1 MPRALF
7 LDRRLTP
14 LERNAWQVFR
24 LQLPSDGVTAF
35 PTYDQLRP
43 YLASMPCAAQASH
56 EPWRALDAAALTRW
70 LSLVRR
76 RRDPKTGRIL
86 GNLYVLHDE
95 PLMPFEAMQL
105 DPDYLGLV
113 SQALTHAAKAVQIV
127 GMNTLREIAED
138 PMLNGRTLPTRL
150 QVLAQ
155 RMARNEWAGCELS
168 TRACGSRIRRR
179 PRRPTSESRSP
190 SSESEAGPKPAPDG
204 SLRNPKEDR
213 TVRMDRI
220 NQVRTVPRAKALQH
234 LRLPERLLR
243 LKDEQQSGALVALQQ
258 VDEVPAAGGAGRM
271 GRTLP
276 QQRVRNPAGYLF
288 GIIQKAIRG
297 EFKAWAGEGGSPSTP
312 PAPSPPP
319 RPAAPAPS
327 ARPLARRRP
336 WPRSGAASPTARN
349 CVRRRRFLSSYP
361 QGIVGTRSLPANGAG
376 SLMRHIVATI
386 DVDLSPGD
394 RWEHAAFPDDNRGRT
409 RCGLL
414 TDSLPGDAD
423 AGGSFPQRV
432 ITMANE
438 SQQPLQ
444 LNLGSLR
451 SAMSLTLHTHHA
463 SRIWHGRA
471 PAEGALGSSAST
483 ATSA

>member
-1 MPRALF
+1 MATGGAPRRDGPVALSALFDDALRELVPRAPPTPPAPRGAAAASPAAPVSDGFLYSGNRHESVPRALF

-24 LQLPSDGVTAF
+24 LQLNDDGVTAF

-56 EPWRALDAAALTRW
+56 ETVARALTLLRLTRW

-86 GNLYVLHDE
+86 SNLYVLHDE
-95 PLMPFEAMQL
+95 PLTPFEAMQL

-113 SQALTHAAKAVQIV
+113 GQALTHAAKAVQIV

-155 RMARNEWAGCELS
+155 RMARNEWADASYPQAPVDHE
-168 TRACGSRIRRR
+168 
-179 PRRPTSESRSP
+179 SEEGQDGLLRNLEGP
-190 SSESEAGPKPAPDG
+190 SSESEAGLKSAPDG

-220 NQVRTVPRAKALQH
+220 NQVRTVPRAKSLQH

-243 LKDEQQSGALVALQQ
+243 LKDEQQSGAMVALQQ
-258 VDEVPAAGGAGRM
+258 VDESLRQAVLDEWDARCRKSA
-271 GRTLP
+271 
-276 QQRVRNPAGYLF
+276 VRNPAGYLF
-288 GIIQKAIRG
+288 GIIQKAMRG

-312 PAPSPPP
+312 PAPPP

-327 ARPLARRRP
+327 APPPPAPNGPGREAARAYLAK
-336 WPRSGAASPTARN
+336 
-349 CVRRRRFLSSYP
+349 
-361 QGIVGTRSLPANGAG
+361 
-376 SLMRHIVATI
+376 
-386 DVDLSPGD
+386 
-394 RWEHAAFPDDNRGRT
+394 
-409 RCGLL
+409 
-414 TDSLPGDAD
+414 
-423 AGGSFPQRV
+423 
-432 ITMANE
+432 
-438 SQQPLQ
+438 
-444 LNLGSLR
+444 LR
-451 SAMSLTLHTHHA
+451 STLGD
-463 SRIWHGRA
+463 S
-471 PAEGALGSSAST
+471 
-483 ATSA
+483 

>member
-1 MPRALF
+1 MATGGAPRRDGPVALSALFDDALRELVPRAPPTPPAPRGAAAASPAAPVSDGFLYSGNRHESVPRALF

-24 LQLPSDGVTAF
+24 LQLQIDGVTAF

-56 EPWRALDAAALTRW
+56 ETVARALTLLRLTRW

-86 GNLYVLHDE
+86 SNLYVLHDE
-95 PLMPFEAMQL
+95 PLTPFEAMQL

-155 RMARNEWAGCELS
+155 RMARNEWADASYPQAPVDHE
-168 TRACGSRIRRR
+168 
-179 PRRPTSESRSP
+179 SEEGQDGLLRNLEGP
-190 SSESEAGPKPAPDG
+190 SSESEAGLKSAPDG

-220 NQVRTVPRAKALQH
+220 NQVRTVPRAKSLQH

-243 LKDEQQSGALVALQQ
+243 LKDEQQSGAMVALQQ
-258 VDEVPAAGGAGRM
+258 VDESLRQAVLDEWDARCRNSA
-271 GRTLP
+271 
-276 QQRVRNPAGYLF
+276 VRNPAGYLF

-312 PAPSPPP
+312 PAPPP

-327 ARPLARRRP
+327 APPPPAPNGPDREAARAYLAK
-336 WPRSGAASPTARN
+336 
-349 CVRRRRFLSSYP
+349 
-361 QGIVGTRSLPANGAG
+361 
-376 SLMRHIVATI
+376 
-386 DVDLSPGD
+386 
-394 RWEHAAFPDDNRGRT
+394 
-409 RCGLL
+409 
-414 TDSLPGDAD
+414 
-423 AGGSFPQRV
+423 
-432 ITMANE
+432 
-438 SQQPLQ
+438 
-444 LNLGSLR
+444 LR
-451 SAMSLTLHTHHA
+451 STLGD
-463 SRIWHGRA
+463 S
-471 PAEGALGSSAST
+471 
-483 ATSA
+483 

>member
-1 MPRALF
+1 MATGGAPRRDGPVALSALFDDALRELVPRAPPTPPAPRGAAAALPAAPVSDGFLYSGNRHESVPRALF

-14 LERNAWQVFR
+14 LERNAWQVLR
-24 LQLPSDGVTAF
+24 LQLQSDGVTAF

-56 EPWRALDAAALTRW
+56 ETVARALTLLRLTRW

-86 GNLYVLHDE
+86 SNLYMLHDE
-95 PLMPFEAMQL
+95 PLTPFEAMQL

-155 RMARNEWAGCELS
+155 RMARNEWADASYPQAPVDHE
-168 TRACGSRIRRR
+168 
-179 PRRPTSESRSP
+179 SEEGQDGLLRNLEGP
-190 SSESEAGPKPAPDG
+190 SSESEAGLKSAPDG

-220 NQVRTVPRAKALQH
+220 NQVRTVPRAKSLQH

-243 LKDEQQSGALVALQQ
+243 LKDEQQSGAMVALQQ
-258 VDEVPAAGGAGRM
+258 VDESLRQAVLDEWDARCRKSA
-271 GRTLP
+271 
-276 QQRVRNPAGYLF
+276 VRNPAGYLF

-312 PAPSPPP
+312 PAPPP

-327 ARPLARRRP
+327 APPPPAPNGPGREAARAYLAK
-336 WPRSGAASPTARN
+336 
-349 CVRRRRFLSSYP
+349 
-361 QGIVGTRSLPANGAG
+361 
-376 SLMRHIVATI
+376 
-386 DVDLSPGD
+386 
-394 RWEHAAFPDDNRGRT
+394 
-409 RCGLL
+409 
-414 TDSLPGDAD
+414 
-423 AGGSFPQRV
+423 
-432 ITMANE
+432 
-438 SQQPLQ
+438 
-444 LNLGSLR
+444 LR
-451 SAMSLTLHTHHA
+451 STLGD
-463 SRIWHGRA
+463 S
-471 PAEGALGSSAST
+471 
-483 ATSA
+483 

>member
-1 MPRALF
+1 MATGGAPWRDGPVALSELFDEAIQELVPPAALAARGTAPTSPAAPVSDGFLFSGNRHESVPRTLF

-24 LQLPSDGVTAF
+24 LQLNDDGVTAF

-56 EPWRALDAAALTRW
+56 ETVARALTLLRLTRW

-95 PLMPFEAMQL
+95 PLTPFEAMQL

-155 RMARNEWAGCELS
+155 RMARNEWLDASYPQE
-168 TRACGSRIRRR
+168 
-179 PRRPTSESRSP
+179 PVDHESEEGQDGLLRNLETP
-190 SSESEAGPKPAPDG
+190 SSKSEAGPKPAPDG

-213 TVRMDRI
+213 TVRMGRI
-220 NQVRTVPRAKALQH
+220 NQVRTVPRVKALQH
-234 LRLPERLLR
+234 LCLPERLLR

-258 VDEVPAAGGAGRM
+258 VDESLWQAVLDEWDARCRNSA
-271 GRTLP
+271 
-276 QQRVRNPAGYLF
+276 VRNPAGYLF

-297 EFKAWAGEGGSPSTP
+297 EFKAWAGEGGSPSMP
-312 PAPSPPP
+312 PAPSPSPHP
-319 RPAAPAPS
+319 ATAAPPAP
-327 ARPLARRRP
+327 
-336 WPRSGAASPTARN
+336 ASPAPNGPGREVARAY
-349 CVRRRRFLSSYP
+349 L
-361 QGIVGTRSLPANGAG
+361 AK
-376 SLMRHIVATI
+376 
-386 DVDLSPGD
+386 
-394 RWEHAAFPDDNRGRT
+394 
-409 RCGLL
+409 
-414 TDSLPGDAD
+414 
-423 AGGSFPQRV
+423 
-432 ITMANE
+432 
-438 SQQPLQ
+438 
-444 LNLGSLR
+444 LR
-451 SAMSLTLHTHHA
+451 SA
-463 SRIWHGRA
+463 
-471 PAEGALGSSAST
+471 LGNS
-483 ATSA
+483 

>member
-1 MPRALF
+1 MATGGAPRRDGPVALSALFDDALRELVPPAPPAARGTAPTSPAAPVSDGFLYSGNRHESVPRALF

-24 LQLPSDGVTAF
+24 LQLQSDGVTAF

-56 EPWRALDAAALTRW
+56 ETVARALTLLRLTRW

-95 PLMPFEAMQL
+95 PLTPFEAMQL

-150 QVLAQ
+150 HVLAQ
-155 RMARNEWAGCELS
+155 RMARNEWEDASYPQE
-168 TRACGSRIRRR
+168 
-179 PRRPTSESRSP
+179 PVDHESEEGQDGLLRNLDGP
-190 SSESEAGPKPAPDG
+190 SSESEAGLKPAPDG

-220 NQVRTVPRAKALQH
+220 NQVRTVPRAKSLQH

-258 VDEVPAAGGAGRM
+258 VDESLRQAVLDEWDARCRNSA
-271 GRTLP
+271 
-276 QQRVRNPAGYLF
+276 VRNPAGYLF

-297 EFKAWAGEGGSPSTP
+297 EFKAWAGEGASPSTP
-312 PAPSPPP
+312 PPPPAPP

-327 ARPLARRRP
+327 AP
-336 WPRSGAASPTARN
+336 
-349 CVRRRRFLSSYP
+349 
-361 QGIVGTRSLPANGAG
+361 
-376 SLMRHIVATI
+376 
-386 DVDLSPGD
+386 LSPAPNGPG
-394 RWEHAAFPDDNRGRT
+394 REAARAY
-409 RCGLL
+409 L
-414 TDSLPGDAD
+414 AK
-423 AGGSFPQRV
+423 
-432 ITMANE
+432 
-438 SQQPLQ
+438 
-444 LNLGSLR
+444 LR
-451 SAMSLTLHTHHA
+451 SSLGD
-463 SRIWHGRA
+463 S
-471 PAEGALGSSAST
+471 
-483 ATSA
+483 

>member
-1 MPRALF
+1 MATDSAPRRDGPVALSTLFDDALQQLLLPAQPAAHGTATAQAAAPASDGFLYSGNRYESVPRALF

-24 LQLPSDGVTAF
+24 LQLNDDGVTAF

-56 EPWRALDAAALTRW
+56 ETVARALTLLRLTRW

-95 PLMPFEAMQL
+95 PLTPFEAMQL
-105 DPDYLGLV
+105 DPDYLDLV

-155 RMARNEWAGCELS
+155 RMARHGWAE
-168 TRACGSRIRRR
+168 GSY
-179 PRRPTSESRSP
+179 PQEAVDHDSEEGQDGLLRNVDRP
-190 SSESEAGPKPAPDG
+190 SSESEAGSKPAPDG

-220 NQVRTVPRAKALQH
+220 NQVRTVPRAKSLQH

-258 VDEVPAAGGAGRM
+258 VDESLRQAVLDEWDTRCRNSA
-271 GRTLP
+271 
-276 QQRVRNPAGYLF
+276 VRNPAGYLV

-297 EFKAWAGEGGSPSTP
+297 EFKAWAGDGGSAATP
-312 PAPSPPP
+312 APLSRPAVPTPSPPP
-319 RPAAPAPS
+319 APNGPGREAARAY
-327 ARPLARRRP
+327 LAR
-336 WPRSGAASPTARN
+336 
-349 CVRRRRFLSSYP
+349 
-361 QGIVGTRSLPANGAG
+361 
-376 SLMRHIVATI
+376 
-386 DVDLSPGD
+386 
-394 RWEHAAFPDDNRGRT
+394 
-409 RCGLL
+409 
-414 TDSLPGDAD
+414 
-423 AGGSFPQRV
+423 
-432 ITMANE
+432 
-438 SQQPLQ
+438 
-444 LNLGSLR
+444 LR
-451 SAMSLTLHTHHA
+451 SA
-463 SRIWHGRA
+463 
-471 PAEGALGSSAST
+471 LGDP
-483 ATSA
+483 

>member
-1 MPRALF
+1 MATGGAPRRDGPVALSALFDDALRELVPPAPPTPPAPRGAAAASLAAPVSDGFLYSGNRHESVPRALF

-24 LQLPSDGVTAF
+24 LQLNDDGVTAF

-56 EPWRALDAAALTRW
+56 ETVARALTLLRLTRW

-95 PLMPFEAMQL
+95 PLTPFEAMQL

-155 RMARNEWAGCELS
+155 RMARNKWADASYPQAPVDHE
-168 TRACGSRIRRR
+168 
-179 PRRPTSESRSP
+179 SEEGQDGLLRNLDGP
-190 SSESEAGPKPAPDG
+190 SSESEAGLKPAPDG

-243 LKDEQQSGALVALQQ
+243 LKDEQQSGAMVALQQ
-258 VDEVPAAGGAGRM
+258 VDESLRQAVLDEWDARCRNSA
-271 GRTLP
+271 
-276 QQRVRNPAGYLF
+276 VRNPAGYLF

-312 PAPSPPP
+312 PAPPP
-319 RPAAPAPS
+319 RPPAAGTTRFPS
-327 ARPLARRRP
+327 P
-336 WPRSGAASPTARN
+336 SCSP
-349 CVRRRRFLSSYP
+349 P
-361 QGIVGTRSLPANGAG
+361 
-376 SLMRHIVATI
+376 
-386 DVDLSPGD
+386 
-394 RWEHAAFPDDNRGRT
+394 
-409 RCGLL
+409 
-414 TDSLPGDAD
+414 
-423 AGGSFPQRV
+423 
-432 ITMANE
+432 
-438 SQQPLQ
+438 
-444 LNLGSLR
+444 
-451 SAMSLTLHTHHA
+451 
-463 SRIWHGRA
+463 
-471 PAEGALGSSAST
+471 
-483 ATSA
+483 